1 MDIGCL
7 AGNCTFGVPQ
17 PPQPSGWLESFLL
30 CFAPK
35 VCLWNQH
42 LPVTD
47 SRHHEPPVSGFSE
60 QRWAFDRLSF
70 LCGQI
75 QAQQV
80 IIGNRLGW
88 FSAAQGVLF
97 SLYLSDQRR
106 GSMPPIW
113 APLLGIGSAVAMAL
127 TLGAIVLRI
136 HQLHFRLQILD
147 RECRSNS
154 IVLDLLFPIRTDDG
168 LLRHLRWTDWVPLLL
183 PVACVLLWGLLMLLP
198 VAEAVPLQPPWSCRT
213 R

>member
-1 MDIGCL
+1 MDIGCF
-7 AGNCTFGVPQ
+7 AGNCTFGGPQ

-42 LPVTD
+42 LPATD

-60 QRWAFDRLSF
+60 QLWAFDRLSF
-70 LCGQI
+70 PCGQI

-80 IIGNRLGW
+80 IVGNRLGW
-88 FSAAQGVLF
+88 FSAAQEVLF

-106 GSMPPIW
+106 GSVPPIW

-127 TLGAIVLRI
+127 ILGAIVLRI

-198 VAEAVPLQPPWSCRT
+198 VAEAVPLQPPWSCLT